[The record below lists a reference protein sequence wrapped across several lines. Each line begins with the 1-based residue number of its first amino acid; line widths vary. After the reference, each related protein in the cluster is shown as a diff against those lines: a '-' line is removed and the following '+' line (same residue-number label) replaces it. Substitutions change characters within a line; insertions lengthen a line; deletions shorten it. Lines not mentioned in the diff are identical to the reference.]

1 MIDVFKKQ
9 ILKLLTHRDY
19 RPIKLAV
26 LAKSLGVSKEDYSE
40 FKAAFE
46 QMRQQGQVVI
56 SPKNLVSLPAVSS
69 RVVGIFRANP
79 KGFGF
84 IIPTESSQSGDLF
97 VPPGDAAGA
106 MTGDTV
112 AATVSKKGSRQGAAR
127 YTARITEIL
136 ERSNNRFV
144 GTLSKTGSS
153 YFVIPDGK
161 SFTEPI
167 AIAEITAKNAQPNDK
182 VVVEIIHYA
191 SDGNYAQGVITEVL
205 GKTGRY
211 DTEIKA
217 TMVQFNLPEEFS
229 SDSQHQASKMAAKF
243 SPAPAGRQDICGETI
258 VTIDPPDAKDFDDA
272 ISLAKNADGTFT
284 LGVHIADVAN
294 FIDADSPLDL
304 EAKERGNSVY
314 LPGKVIPM
322 LPEVLSNGICSLQPG
337 QKRFAKTAYITYDS
351 TANVLRHSFA
361 NSIICSTARLTY
373 IQAEDAI
380 KGKTG
385 DLSAATI
392 NLLKDMEH
400 LAKKIE
406 ARRKKNGM
414 LQLGLR
420 ETELI
425 IDKAGQVVDA
435 VQAENGYP
443 HTIIEMFMVEANEA
457 AAATLDKAAV
467 SFMRRIH
474 PDPESLS
481 IKKLARIIKICGYDI
496 PKTLDRFAIQNLL
509 AAVKGTPAEFAVNI
523 HVLRSLQRAEY
534 SPLNIG
540 HFALASKHYCHFTS
554 PIRRYADLLVHRLL
568 QLHIAGRLNASAA
581 PDRSELIEIGKHIT
595 FTEQRAE
602 KAEEDLKTVMI
613 LQMLKSKIGTQLETV
628 VSGLAGFGVFV
639 QCQKFGIEGMIE
651 FDQLGFDQWQFNEK
665 AQVVIGAISGQTV
678 HLGQPMAVRIV
689 SVNIPARKLSLAPVE
704 LLVKPG
710 SKYKPPAKKQKGKPN
725 RKRNFGRK

>member
-19 RPIKLAV
+19 RPVKLTV
-26 LAKSLGVSKEDYSE
+26 LAKSLGISKEDYSE

-46 QMRQQGQVVI
+46 QMRQQEQVVI
-56 SPKNLVSLPAVSS
+56 GAKNLVSLPAVSN
-69 RVVGIFRANP
+69 RVIGTFRANP

-84 IIPTESSQSGDLF
+84 IIPIEPGSSGDLF
-97 VPPGDAAGA
+97 VPPGDTAGA

-112 AATVSKKGSRQGAAR
+112 AATVSKKGHHQGVAR
-127 YTARITEIL
+127 YNARITEIL
-136 ERSNNRFV
+136 ERSKNRFV
-144 GTLSKTGSS
+144 GTLSKNSS
-153 YFVIPDGK
+153 NYFIIPDGK

-167 AIAEITAKNAQPNDK
+167 AIADITAKNAQPNDK
-182 VVVEIIHYA
+182 VVVEIIRYA
-191 SDGNYAQGVITEVL
+191 SDGIYAQGVITEVL
-205 GKTGRY
+205 GKTGQY

-217 TMVQFNLPEEFS
+217 AIVQFHLPEEFGS
-229 SDSQHQASKMAAKF
+229 NSQRQASKVTAEF
-243 SPAPAGRQDICGETI
+243 SADPAERQDLCSETI
-258 VTIDPPDAKDFDDA
+258 ITIDPPNARDFDDA
-272 ISLAKNADGTFT
+272 ISLTKNADRTYT

-294 FIDADSPLDL
+294 FIEVDSPLDV
-304 EAKERGNSVY
+304 EAKNRGNSVY

-351 TANVLRHSFA
+351 DANVLNRSFA
-361 NSIICSTARLTY
+361 NSIICSSARLTY
-373 IQAEDAI
+373 TQAEDAL

-385 DLSAATI
+385 DLSVAAV
-392 NLLKDMEH
+392 NLLKDMQQ
-400 LAKKIE
+400 LARIIE
-406 ARRKKNGM
+406 ARRRKNGM
-414 LQLGLR
+414 LQLDLT

-425 IDKAGQVVDA
+425 IDKAGRVIDA
-435 VQAENGYP
+435 APAENGYP

-457 AAATLDKAAV
+457 AATILDKASV

-481 IKKLARIIKICGYDI
+481 IKELARIIKICGYNI

-509 AAVKGTPAEFAVNI
+509 TAVKGTPAEFAVNI
-523 HVLRSLQRAEY
+523 HILRSLQRAEY

-554 PIRRYADLLVHRLL
+554 PIRRYADLLIHRLL
-568 QLHIAGRLNASAA
+568 QLHIAGQLDSSAVL
-581 PDRSELIEIGKHIT
+581 DRSELIEIGKHIT

-602 KAEEDLKTVMI
+602 KAENDLKTVMI

-628 VSGLAGFGVFV
+628 VSGLAKFGIFV

-651 FDQLGFDQWQFNEK
+651 FDQLGPDQWQFNDK
-665 AQVVIGAISGQTV
+665 AQVVIGDISGQTV
-678 HLGQPMAVRIV
+678 HLGQPMTVRIV
-689 SVNIPARKLSLAPVE
+689 SVNIAARKLNLEPVE
-704 LLVKPG
+704 LLVKSS
-710 SKYKPPAKKQKGKPN
+710 SKYKPFTKKQKGKRKSN
-725 RKRNFGRK
+725 RKQPFK